1 MEVNTMIIRK
11 IFVVTLL
18 LFSLVPT
25 FALAIDE
32 GLYTDGVRYLSVLKN
47 KDNLVKFHLLEFDI
61 NEWETFSGYEN
72 SDGSVTIFSHSGEN
86 SERWKISTTT
96 EGVNAVRELCLGED
110 CDGGNVELPLDLYL
124 PDTGG
129 SFSGQYQSLA
139 MQNLIIHQVGNKA
152 ISIEL
157 FQDPFNSNKYDF
169 DILRWDLVDNTLV
182 IVNTIYSTYDED
194 DAFEGIISATTSGS
208 NNEELTVTIDNCV
221 VSADAGLTCEDLE
234 EILSARRIF

>member
-1 MEVNTMIIRK
+1 MRIRK
-11 IFVVTLL
+11 IFAATLL
-18 LFSLVPT
+18 LFSLIPT

-47 KDNLVKFHLLEFDI
+47 KDNLVKFHFLEFDI

-72 SDGSVTIFSHSGEN
+72 TDGSVTVFSHNSEN
-86 SERWKISTTT
+86 SARWNILITT
-96 EGVNAVRELCLGED
+96 EGVKTVRELCLGED
-110 CDGGNVELPLDLYL
+110 CDGGNVELSLDLYL

-152 ISIEL
+152 LSIEL
-157 FQDPFNSNKYDF
+157 FQNPSNSNEYGF

-182 IVNTIYSTYDED
+182 LGSEIYTTYDD
-194 DAFEGIISATTSGS
+194 DDTFEGDITATTSGS
-208 NNEELTVTIDNCV
+208 SNRELTVTIDNCV
-221 VSADAGLTCEDLE
+221 VSADAELTCEDLE

>member
-1 MEVNTMIIRK
+1 MKIRK
-11 IFVVTLL
+11 IFAATLFF
-18 LFSLVPT
+18 FSLIPT
-25 FALAIDE
+25 FAVAIDE
-32 GLYTDGVRYLSVLKN
+32 GLYTDGVRYVSVLKN

-72 SDGSVTIFSHSGEN
+72 SDGSVTFFSHSDDN
-86 SERWKISTTT
+86 SARWNISTTT
-96 EGVNAVRELCLGED
+96 EGVKAVRELCLGED
-110 CDGGNVELPLDLYL
+110 CDGGNVELSFDLYL

-152 ISIEL
+152 LSIEL
-157 FQDPFNSNKYDF
+157 FQNPSNSNEYGF

-182 IVNTIYSTYDED
+182 LGSQIYTSYDD
-194 DAFEGIISATTSGS
+194 DDTFEGDVIATTSGS
-208 NNEELTVTIDNCV
+208 SNRELTVTIDNCV
-221 VSADAGLTCEDLE
+221 VSADAELTCEDLE